1 MPKHQRSLF
10 REKVIVCKESVEE
23 LIHNLAGL
31 ELAHECEQFLHIFPT
46 SSRVTPSF
54 LATNFKFIVHTV
66 VPNPLDLSRLIDLKK
81 VYICIRNS
89 LELAV
94 EEGAKTIA
102 FPCHF
107 PGLSPRIACELI
119 LRIFTVWIHQCKYSD
134 ELAEIKIMCHSEP
147 IFQQFVQAAR
157 SLYEEANTVGHRFV
171 AAFAPQRTSYNPNP
185 NLGRP
190 RRLRRFYE
198 RPPQNAP
205 QVRLELSAKLA
216 PTILVLDDE
225 HGMKRQYRLTNRSRD
240 GRQAVLSL
248 FPVRHFDQ
256 EGRAPGG
263 LAEIKIMCHSEPI
276 FQQFVQAAR
285 SLYEEANT
293 VGHRFV
299 PAFAPQRTSY
309 NPNPNLGRPRRL
321 RRFYERPPQNA
332 PQVRLELSAKLAPT
346 ILVLDDEHGMKRQ
359 YRLTNR
365 SRDGRKLYFRCSRC
379 DTLIKKDGHQVGV
392 RAKLIVEDGHIV
404 SERYPHHHPQCV
416 AKPMEEVLV
425 QQVDRTSRR
434 EVKDGYLLPQDA
446 YRKALDR
453 MRFEA
458 RQLGLPV
465 EECFPEWPK
474 LRQQYC
480 RIRKQAVRQRQQEKW
495 EMMIMNGGNVW
506 DNNAEEEYYNGG
518 GVSFEQQQQQLLPM
532 AEDHSFY
539 DGPQH
544 LQHQQQQHSRR
555 GRKRF
560 PRILTTAAAAT
571 ATDNDAF
578 VPRVRYSPTYG
589 GVVISYDDEQGEG
602 GEPIEQ
608 EQDVEM
614 LEQEQQRTNG
624 RPQGRAP
631 KWQREQKRRHNKL
644 VQSPATADEAEI
656 DAPVCVGSPTAED
669 AEEEEVNV
677 TEEMDMLID
686 VDDNDGNVQEENRN
700 DGNTH

>member
-23 LIHNLAGL
+23 SFKLIHNLAGL

-171 AAFAPQRTSYNPNP
+171 PAFAPQQTSYNHNQ
-185 NLGRP
+185 NFRP

-198 RPPQNAP
+198 RPP
-205 QVRLELSAKLA
+205 L
-216 PTILVLDDE
+216 
-225 HGMKRQYRLTNRSRD
+225 
-240 GRQAVLSL
+240 
-248 FPVRHFDQ
+248 
-256 EGRAPGG
+256 
-263 LAEIKIMCHSEPI
+263 
-276 FQQFVQAAR
+276 
-285 SLYEEANT
+285 
-293 VGHRFV
+293 
-299 PAFAPQRTSY
+299 
-309 NPNPNLGRPRRL
+309 
-321 RRFYERPPQNA
+321 NA

-404 SERYPHHHPQCV
+404 SERYPQHHPQCV

-495 EMMIMNGGNVW
+495 EMMIMNGGGKVW

-518 GVSFEQQQQQLLPM
+518 VSFEQQQLLPM

-539 DGPQH
+539 DGPEH

-560 PRILTTAAAAT
+560 PRILTSAAAT

-589 GVVISYDDEQGEG
+589 GVVISYDDEQGEAGG

-631 KWQREQKRRHNKL
+631 KWKREQQRRHNKL
-644 VQSPATADEAEI
+644 VQAPATADEAEI

-669 AEEEEVNV
+669 AEEEEEVNV

-700 DGNTH
+700 DGNAH